1 MRKLACFLF
10 ISLDGVVEAP
20 DTFVRPELYQDFSPL
35 IAQSIAGQD
44 LVLMGRRMYEEW
56 SAFWPTSDIQPFSG
70 FINAVPKLVVSA
82 TLASTEWQGSSLL
95 AGDVATE
102 VARMKASE
110 GGTIG
115 VHGIDLIESLILA
128 GLMDELRFVL
138 VPVVAGNGRRLVSTT
153 ADAIQLDLA
162 SAQTTP
168 TGLQH
173 LVYRP
178 RTI

>member
-56 SAFWPTSDIQPFSG
+56 FAFWPTSDIQPFSG
-70 FINAVPKLVVSA
+70 FINTVPKLVVSR
-82 TLASTEWQGSSLL
+82 TLASTTWNGASLL
-95 AGDVATE
+95 AGPVATE
-102 VARMKASE
+102 VASLKATN

-115 VHGIDLIESLILA
+115 VHGIELIEALLLA
-128 GLMDELRFVL
+128 GLMDEMHFVL
-138 VPVVAGNGRRLVSTT
+138 VPVLAGTGRRLVSATENV
-153 ADAIQLDLA
+153 IHLDLV

-168 TGLQH
+168 SGLQH

-178 RTI
+178 RTG

>member
-1 MRKLACFLF
+1 MRKLASFLF

-44 LVLMGRRMYEEW
+44 LVLMGRKMYEEW
-56 SAFWPTSDIQPFSG
+56 FAFWPASDIQPFSG
-70 FINAVPKLVVSA
+70 FINTVPKLVVSG
-82 TLASTEWQGSSLL
+82 TLTSTEWQGSSLL

-102 VARMKASE
+102 VASLKATD

-115 VHGIDLIESLILA
+115 VHGIALIESLIHA
-128 GLMDELRFVL
+128 RLMDELHFVL
-138 VPVVAGNGRRLVSTT
+138 VPAMAGCGRRLVST
-153 ADAIQLDLA
+153 AAEAIQLDLI

-173 LVYRP
+173 LVYTLRSG
-178 RTI
+178 